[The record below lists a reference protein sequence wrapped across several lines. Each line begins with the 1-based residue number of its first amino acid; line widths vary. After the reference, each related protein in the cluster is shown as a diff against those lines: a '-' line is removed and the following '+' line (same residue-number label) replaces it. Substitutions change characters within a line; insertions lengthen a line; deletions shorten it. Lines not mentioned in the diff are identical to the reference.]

1 MKKRLIRDFALIAS
15 KTTEEEG
22 DIVFTAQLKRWGEK
36 NLNGEVYTEK
46 SYANFIRDYYE
57 EGGLNVPLTLNHQGS
72 FDVNYVVGIVEKME
86 SDEKGLNVTCRVFA
100 QCITAHNKALIERGA
115 LQGVSDEGW
124 ATSWHEENNSIV
136 MDDVQLLAV
145 SIVTTPSEVSAGI
158 KVKNTAFSGF
168 DENEP
173 QQPRKKKL
181 SFLK

>member
-1 MKKRLIRDFALIAS
+1 MKRRQIRDFALIAS

-36 NLNGEVYTEK
+36 NFNGEVYTEK

-57 EGGLNVPLTLNHQGS
+57 EGKLNVPLTLNHQGS
-72 FDVNYVVGIVEKME
+72 FDVNSVVGIVEKME

-100 QCITAHNKALIERGA
+100 QCITAHSKALIERGA
-115 LQGVSDEGW
+115 LQGVSDEGF
-124 ATSWHEENNSIV
+124 ATSWHEEDNAIV

-158 KVKNTAFSGF
+158 KVKNTVFRGF
-168 DENEP
+168 EEKE
-173 QQPRKKKL
+173 QPKRKKL